1 MKKGSVVFGL
11 IMIMSINTNAI
22 EIEHSGYLRF
32 GYQNFQDNAVNE
44 NDTAI
49 GGKLN
54 IEFQQKGYFTLGASF
69 YTTNALVDKNNMGV
83 PFYGSDSNS
92 YTILGEVYLKAK
104 VAPKTLLK
112 VGRQELDSPFANRD
126 DIGMI
131 PNTFEGVTLTY
142 KDADKRNKIVLA
154 YLNRW
159 SGVDSDA
166 PQNFSDMNGD
176 DGVYILGGAYGGF
189 ENIQLKAW
197 FYAIPNIAKLGYFE
211 ANYDLNLG
219 DLVLAF
225 AGQYSV
231 QDYESGETSNIYGA
245 SIEANYEPITLT
257 LAYNEVDGVA
267 ADNFYG
273 GGPFLTSSEHITIAD
288 GGDDAAAWLMGASLD
303 MSVVGVENLTLGIN
317 HLNLQRKGLK
327 DVNELDIALEYN
339 YNDSLNI
346 QLIYS
351 DIEDK
356 SFGDNSFENVRVFVN
371 YSF

>member
-1 MKKGSVVFGL
+1 
-11 IMIMSINTNAI
+11 MIMSINLDAMEVSHNGYVRLGYQSYEGNAI
-22 EIEHSGYLRF
+22 S
-32 GYQNFQDNAVNE
+32 E
-44 NDTAI
+44 NDLAL

-54 IEFQQKGYFTLGASF
+54 IELRNKNYFTLGASF
-69 YTTNALVDKNNMGV
+69 YTANALSDIYNTGV
-83 PFYGSDSNS
+83 PFYGSNNNS
-92 YTILGEVYLKAK
+92 YTILGEAYLKVK
-104 VAPKTLLK
+104 IDKTKLII
-112 VGRQELDSPFANRD
+112 GRQELDSPFANRD

-142 KDADKRNKIVLA
+142 KDVDKRNKIVLA
-154 YLNRW
+154 YLSKW
-159 SGVDSDA
+159 SGVDSDV

-257 LAYNEVDGVA
+257 LAHNRVNGVVA
-267 ADNFYG
+267 NNFYG
-273 GGPFLTSSEHITIAD
+273 GGPFLTSLEHITVAN
-288 GGDDAAAWLMGASLD
+288 GGDDALAWLMGASLD
-303 MSVVGVENLTLGIN
+303 LSVVGVKNLTLGIN
-317 HLNLQRKGLK
+317 HLNLQRKGLE
-327 DVNELDIALEYN
+327 DVHELDIALEYN
-339 YNDSLNI
+339 CNDKLNA

-351 DIEDK
+351 DTEDK

-371 YSF
+371 YNF